1 MAVILPT
8 PRHVDDTG
16 ACGRGPEE
24 ENQEVPDLSSVT
36 GMRRSYGKGALSEE
50 DLAPDWVT
58 QFTRWFD
65 EAAGSPLIL
74 EPNAMVVATASP
86 DGRPSA
92 RTVLLRGVSADG
104 LVFFTNYESRK
115 GRELAANPLV
125 SLLFSW
131 VPLERQVIVTGTAS
145 RVPPAESAAY
155 FHSRPRDSQLASA
168 ASAQSSVVASRAVL
182 EASVAALAQ
191 RYPEEVPAPANW
203 GGIRVAPDSVEFW
216 QGRPAR
222 LHDRLR
228 YRLADTGW
236 LVERLSP

>member
-8 PRHVDDTG
+8 RRLVDDTG
-16 ACGRGPEE
+16 ARRRPVEE

-65 EAAGSPLIL
+65 EAVGSPLIV
-74 EPNAMVVATASP
+74 EPNAMVVATSSP
-86 DGRPSA
+86 DGRPSV

-115 GRELAANPLV
+115 GRELASNPLV
-125 SLLFSW
+125 ALVFSW

-145 RVPPAESAAY
+145 RVGAEESAAY

-182 EASVAALAQ
+182 ESSVAALAH
-191 RYPEEVPAPANW
+191 RYPDEVPAPANW